1 MNANTLLADPTAL
14 KIDKFISQDS
24 SITVIA
30 HSTQPAASCPQC
42 GLSSGSLKG
51 CYFRRLAD
59 LPWHGVTVGL
69 ELKVRKLRCRNDL
82 CPQKVF
88 CERLPKVADLYARR
102 TKRLTDALTI
112 LAFALGGRGA
122 AQAAAGLQLAATG
135 KDVLLRLMR
144 SSAQSLAQADASP
157 VKVLGVDDF
166 AFRKGATYGTIL
178 VDLERRQPI
187 DLLPDR
193 EATTLA
199 AWLRKNP
206 QVEVVT
212 RDRSPI
218 YAEAVRVGAPEAV
231 QIADRR
237 HLLKNLR
244 ESGRRFLM
252 SEHKMLEAAAR
263 HLAETEGEDEGS
275 WTHRRRVSPASR
287 AKKIDGG
294 NERRNLYNQVRELHR
309 RGLSERAIARLA
321 KLHRATVRRFVSAE
335 EYPARARQALRPS
348 ILDPYV
354 DYLEKRLREGCRN
367 GQQLWRE
374 IKERGYP
381 GGTKMVRRYLFVR
394 RSELDQPK
402 GELTAAAAAQQIKAP
417 LPVPSV
423 EQVSW
428 WTILDPEKLRPDE
441 QKFLDSLSAVSGQ
454 IQELGVFSR
463 EFAEIL
469 KQKNE
474 SGYTDWLNRARN
486 SQVKEI
492 RNFAAGIRQDAE
504 PVRQAV
510 ISEWSNGQTEGQV
523 NRLKTIKRQMYG
535 RANFDLLKA
544 RVLNRN

>member
-1 MNANTLLADPTAL
+1 MNANTLLADPTAIE
-14 KIDKFISQDS
+14 IDKFISEDD

-30 HSTQPAASCPQC
+30 HSIQPTASCPQC

-59 LPWHGVTVGL
+59 LPWHGVSISL
-69 ELKVRKLRCRNDL
+69 ELEVRKFRCRNDL

-88 CERLPKVADLYARR
+88 CERLPKVAGLYARR
-102 TKRLTDALTI
+102 TKRLTDVLTL
-112 LAFALGGRGA
+112 LAFALGGRGG
-122 AQAAAGLQLAATG
+122 AQAAADLQLAAVG
-135 KDVLLRLMR
+135 KDVLLGLMR
-144 SSAQSLAQADASP
+144 SSTQSLDQAGASP

-199 AWLRKNP
+199 AWLKRNP

-218 YAEAVRVGAPEAV
+218 YAEAVGIGAPEAV
-231 QIADRR
+231 QVADRW

-244 ESGRRFLM
+244 ESGRRFLTC
-252 SEHKMLEAAAR
+252 EHKILEAAAR
-263 HLAETEGEDEGS
+263 HLAETEGEEEGS
-275 WTHRRRVSPASR
+275 WTHRRRISLASR

-294 NERRNLYNQVRELHR
+294 NERRGLYNQVRELHR
-309 RGLSERAIARLA
+309 RGLSNRAIARLVN
-321 KLHRATVRRFVSAE
+321 LHRATVRRFVSAE
-335 EYPARARQALRPS
+335 QYPARARQALRPS
-348 ILDPYV
+348 ILDPYI

-394 RSELDQPK
+394 RGEIDQPK
-402 GELTAAAAAQQIKAP
+402 GEPTAAAPAQQIEIP

-428 WTILDPEKLRPDE
+428 WIILEPKKLRPDE
-441 QKFLDSLSAVSGQ
+441 QKFLDSLSAVSSQ
-454 IQELGVFSR
+454 IRELHVLSR

-474 SGYTDWLNRARN
+474 SGYLDWLSRARN

>member
-1 MNANTLLADPTAL
+1 MDANTLLADPTA
-14 KIDKFISQDS
+14 IEIEKFISQDD

-30 HSTQPAASCPQC
+30 HSIQPVASCPQC

-51 CYFRRLAD
+51 YYLRRLAD

-69 ELKVRKLRCRNDL
+69 ELKVRKFRCRNDF

-88 CERLPKVADLYARR
+88 CERLPKVANLYARR
-102 TKRLTDALTI
+102 TKRLTDVLTL

-122 AQAAAGLQLAATG
+122 AQAAAGLQLAAVG
-135 KDVLLRLMR
+135 KDVLLKLIR
-144 SSAQSLAQADASP
+144 SSARSSGQANASP

-193 EATTLA
+193 EAATLA
-199 AWLRKNP
+199 KWLRKNP

-231 QIADRR
+231 QVADRW

-244 ESGRRFLM
+244 ESGRRLLM
-252 SEHKMLEAAAR
+252 CEHKMLEAAAR
-263 HLAETEGEDEGS
+263 HLAETEGQGEDS
-275 WTHRRRVSPASR
+275 WTHRRRVSLASR

-294 NERRNLYNQVRELHR
+294 NERRGLYHQVRELHR
-309 RGLSERAIARLA
+309 RGLSDRAIARFV

-335 EYPARARQALRPS
+335 EYPTRARQALRPS

-394 RSELDQPK
+394 RSEIDQPQ
-402 GELTAAAAAQQIKAP
+402 GEPTIAASTQQVEAP

-428 WTILDPEKLRPDE
+428 WMMLEPNKLRPDE
-441 QKFLDSLSAVSGQ
+441 QKFVDSLSAVSSQ
-454 IQELGVFSR
+454 IRELHTFSR

-469 KQKNE
+469 KEKNE
-474 SGYTDWLNRARN
+474 SGYTDWLSRARN
-486 SQVKEI
+486 SQIKQI

-510 ISEWSNGQTEGQV
+510 VSEWSNGQTEGQV
-523 NRLKTIKRQMYG
+523 NRLKAIKRQMYG
-535 RANFDLLKA
+535 RANFELLRA